1 MMLQL
6 GASESKHT
14 RYYDY
19 VYIHTYFSTCRSY
32 PLTHLM
38 SLSCASI
45 LLWSSM
51 QSSRLRL
58 SLRILSSSALVIRPY
73 VLRRSMACVYA
84 TRIRHHLTSPSSD
97 RTAALKETSLT
108 LTISA
113 IATSSQRPLSKFE
126 MVRLLW
132 TT

>member
-1 MMLQL
+1 MYILCL
-6 GASESKHT
+6 IKHT
-14 RYYDY
+14 RYY
-19 VYIHTYFSTCRSY
+19 VKTHAYFSTCTGVTHS
-32 PLTHLM
+32 LTHLM

-45 LLWSSM
+45 LLCSSM

-84 TRIRHHLTSPSSD
+84 TRVTHHLTSPSSD
-97 RTAALKETSLT
+97 QTAALKETSLT
-108 LTISA
+108 LTILRLLY
-113 IATSSQRPLSKFE
+113 SSYFVTDARSPSL